1 MGANTARERNA
12 HAESLLE
19 RALGSAPDR
28 TRLVFQENP

>member
-19 RALGSAPDR
+19 RALGASTDK
-28 TRLVFQENP
+28 TRVVFQEGQ